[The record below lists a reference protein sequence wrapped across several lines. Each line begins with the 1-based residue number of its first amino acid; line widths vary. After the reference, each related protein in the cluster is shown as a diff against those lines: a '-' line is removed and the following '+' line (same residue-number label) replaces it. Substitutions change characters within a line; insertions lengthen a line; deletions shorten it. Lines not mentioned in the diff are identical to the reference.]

1 MFIVTLSSQHAQC
14 AYTGL
19 PKRSMPAAYR
29 SALSKASKQ
38 FLAYR
43 EAVKPRSDLDYQAT
57 WDATFNASRRMMALR
72 PASMVDAGWVERGLH
87 VTIRRVPGWR
97 I

>member
-1 MFIVTLSSQHAQC
+1 MFIVTLTSQHARC
-14 AYTGL
+14 AYMGL

-43 EAVKPRSDLDYQAT
+43 EATKPRSNLDYQAS
-57 WDATFNASRRMMALR
+57 WDATFNASRRMMTHK
-72 PASMVDAGWVERGLH
+72 PASMVDAGWVEHGLH
-87 VTIRRVPGWR
+87 VTIRRV
-97 I
+97 